1 MTCAEFRP
9 YLEAFV
15 DQELSPER
23 SIDVE
28 RHLLRC
34 QECAAEATLTRS
46 LRRATRTSVVGVAM
60 CPEFRARLCCLLSD
74 ERVRQ
79 ESNSSGPLPWR
90 VILPLAVAATMALF
104 FGTGSERSA
113 ASTSMADLS
122 MQNLSMQNN
131 VVDFL
136 VQHHASG
143 RQSEMNE
150 RTDVSSLEPQLG
162 FPVRAPDLESYGVR
176 FVGANMVPLDRARVA
191 MLHYSLG
198 GRRITLYM
206 YDPMKVPLRGQVALQ
221 PRAVRDRAVFVGN
234 RSGYAIAACEQ
245 HGVGYAVTSELSG
258 DETAELVAAIDR

>member
-34 QECAAEATLTRS
+34 QECAAEAALTRS
-46 LRRATRTSVVGVAM
+46 LCRATRTSVVGVAM
-60 CPEFRARLCCLLSD
+60 CPEFRARLCCLLSE
-74 ERVRQ
+74 ERERQ
-79 ESNSSGPLPWR
+79 ESNRSGPLPWR
-90 VILPLAVAATMALF
+90 VILPLAAAATMALF
-104 FGTGSERSA
+104 FGTGSEHA
-113 ASTSMADLS
+113 PALTSMAD
-122 MQNLSMQNN
+122 LSMQNN

-143 RQSEMNE
+143 RQSELNE

-162 FPVRAPDLESYGVR
+162 FPVRAPNLESYGVR

-206 YDPMKVPLRGQVALQ
+206 YDPMKLPLRGQVALQ

>member
-1 MTCAEFRP
+1 MTCAEYRP

-28 RHLLRC
+28 RHLLQC
-34 QECAAEATLTRS
+34 QECAAETALTRS
-46 LRRATRTSVVGVAM
+46 LCRATRTSVVGVAM

-74 ERVRQ
+74 ERERQ
-79 ESNSSGPLPWR
+79 EANGSGPLPWK
-90 VILPLAVAATMALF
+90 VILPLAAAATMALF
-104 FGTGSERSA
+104 FGTGSEHSPPK
-113 ASTSMADLS
+113 SLMADV
-122 MQNLSMQNN
+122 SMQNN

-136 VQHHASG
+136 VQQHATSRG
-143 RQSEMNE
+143 SELSE
-150 RTDVSSLEPQLG
+150 GADVARLEPQLG
-162 FPVRAPDLESYGVR
+162 FPVRAPNFESYGAR
-176 FVGANMVPLDRARVA
+176 FVGANMVPHDRTRVA

-206 YDPMKVPLRGQVALQ
+206 YDPMKVPLRGQMALQ

-245 HGVGYAVTSELSG
+245 RGVGYAVTSELSG
-258 DETAELVAAIDR
+258 DEIAELVAAIDR